1 MTTVAR
7 CDLTPYRA
15 VRAILLLLPLFISG
29 CATVDLSFLF
39 DEELRQYELQPA
51 AGRTRAKV
59 AVVDI
64 SGIITSETIGSF
76 LVDADCTPEMV
87 TAVLNQ
93 IEQDRHVKAVVL
105 RIDSPGGEVTASDII
120 HQELVRFKA
129 RTGLPVYTAMM
140 GLACSGGCYIAM
152 AGDRVFAHPT
162 TVTGSIGVIARF
174 PKLTGLADKVG
185 YHEVILQSGGM
196 KSSSHPLVEMSP
208 EMIAIYQKMI
218 DEMYGRF
225 LDVVVDAR
233 PAYADRAALAPVA
246 DGRIYTASQ
255 ALELGLIDDIDYL
268 PNVIRAVMRQAGLD
282 DASVVTYIRGHAVDS
297 NLYSQLRN
305 AAPQI
310 NLVNLDLGALAPDG
324 PGFFY
329 LWKP

>member
-1 MTTVAR
+1 M
-7 CDLTPYRA
+7 
-15 VRAILLLLPLFISG
+15 SG
-29 CATVDLSFLF
+29 SYS
-39 DEELRQYELQPA
+39 Q
-51 AGRTRAKV
+51 
-59 AVVDI
+59 
-64 SGIITSETIGSF
+64 
-76 LVDADCTPEMV
+76 
-87 TAVLNQ
+87 
-93 IEQDRHVKAVVL
+93 
-105 RIDSPGGEVTASDII
+105 
-120 HQELVRFKA
+120 
-129 RTGLPVYTAMM
+129 AMM